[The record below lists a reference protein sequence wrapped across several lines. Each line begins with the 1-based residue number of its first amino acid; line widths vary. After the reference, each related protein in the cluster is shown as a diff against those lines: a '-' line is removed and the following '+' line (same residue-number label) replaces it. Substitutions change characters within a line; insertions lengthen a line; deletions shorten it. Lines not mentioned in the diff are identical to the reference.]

1 MGAWVGAAP
10 GACSVPQ
17 SVRAAT
23 VRDSW
28 PPAAIDLSRTV
39 LSVRGLGFPSPTM
52 HTRLRLPLV
61 LGLALV
67 LGACGEAPAPGGSPA
82 AAPAA
87 ADVAVPVAA
96 DLDTEALRQR
106 ASAALAA
113 NRLFVPAGNNAV
125 EDYLALRDRLPDD
138 LAVATAL
145 LDLAPYV
152 VIGAEQAK
160 AAGQFD
166 EAQRLIDLLL
176 RMDPEA
182 PAAPRLREGLAAA
195 RQAAEA
201 QIEADR
207 LAVEAAARE
216 AANRAAAART
226 APPAAAPAAVATP
239 AVPVVTPAAPVVA
252 DPAPRPAVQPTVA
265 PPPPPPP
272 PIPSPGPRAARPLV
286 AQSAPRFPEQAQR
299 RRLEGSVQLQLQVA
313 ADGSVLSAEV
323 ISSTHPV
330 FEREAVLAARRW
342 RFAPATSAST
352 ERVDVAFRQPEA

>member
-1 MGAWVGAAP
+1 
-10 GACSVPQ
+10 
-17 SVRAAT
+17 
-23 VRDSW
+23 
-28 PPAAIDLSRTV
+28 
-39 LSVRGLGFPSPTM
+39 M

-61 LGLALV
+61 FGLALV
-67 LGACGEAPAPGGSPA
+67 LGACGEAPTPGGSPA

-87 ADVAVPVAA
+87 ADAAVPVAA

-195 RQAAEA
+195 RQAAET

-207 LAVEAAARE
+207 LTAETAARE
-216 AANRAAAART
+216 AASRAAAARA
-226 APPAAAPAAVATP
+226 APPVAAPA
-239 AVPVVTPAAPVVA
+239 VVTPAAPVVA